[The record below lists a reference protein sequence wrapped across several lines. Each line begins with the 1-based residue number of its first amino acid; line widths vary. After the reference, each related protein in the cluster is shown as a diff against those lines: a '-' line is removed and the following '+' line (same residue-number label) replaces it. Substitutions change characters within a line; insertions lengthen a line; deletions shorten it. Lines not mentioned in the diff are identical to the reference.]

1 VSCPGSVIKPAF
13 GAGLAYSSFSAF
25 FVVLQPA
32 RYKVASKD
40 SKKTQVVFLVI
51 IFSNYFQI
59 ECYFKLRL
67 PINLDKSFDPRKTQK
82 ARTFQKAPITC
93 SPKR

>member
-1 VSCPGSVIKPAF
+1 VSCPGSAIKPAF

-32 RYKVASKD
+32 RYKAASKD
-40 SKKTQVVFLVI
+40 RKKTQVVFLVI

-59 ECYFKLRL
+59 ECYFKLKL
-67 PINLDKSFDPRKTQK
+67 PINLEKFFDPRKRKK
-82 ARTFQKAPITC
+82 ARTF
-93 SPKR
+93 